1 MPQGPPVRL
10 LWLSKETPDRNG
22 QGGQRRQ
29 FFQLELLR
37 AAGVDITVLTPAGAQ
52 SDASI
57 QEIAHAVRFRR
68 RRLVR
73 LPTPDPLRVAS
84 RGYDRM
90 VLAHAESLDLLR
102 GRHTSLRMP
111 WLADFHNVQSRYY
124 GQLGEQPTTA
134 MWLDIEQAI
143 LRSSSAN
150 LTCSPIESEALRAQ
164 NGHAVITEAPNG
176 INPAEWPDSALGA
189 RQPFTV
195 AVFGSW
201 WYPPNR
207 LGLEWFLAEVWP
219 GVCSAVPNARLL
231 VAGGDEPPDAVRGA
245 PRVELVGRVPD
256 IAQFLGTV
264 SVVAMPVLRGPGT
277 PVKFAEALASGA
289 AVAATADAASGNP
302 DAPAVMSNDAGAL
315 AHGISDLLTHPDE
328 AARRGAAGREYAH
341 ARCSWSVTQQPL
353 VNWVLRGEFGTA
365 L

>member
-10 LWLSKETPDRNG
+10 LWLSKETPDRAG

-29 FFQLELLR
+29 FFQLELLH

-52 SDASI
+52 SDTSI
-57 QEIAHAVRFRR
+57 RDIARVVRFRR
-68 RRLVR
+68 RRLLR
-73 LPTPDPLRVAS
+73 LPTPDPVRVAS

-102 GRHTSLRMP
+102 GRQAGVPMP

-134 MWLDIEQAI
+134 MWLNIEQAI
-143 LRSSSAN
+143 LSSSSAN
-150 LTCSPIESEALRAQ
+150 VTCSPIESDALRAQ
-164 NGHAVITEAPNG
+164 NAHALIAEAPNG
-176 INPAEWPDSALGA
+176 INPAEWPDAALRV

-219 GVCSAVPNARLL
+219 AVCATVPDARLL
-231 VAGGDEPPDAVRGA
+231 IAGGGEPPDATLAA
-245 PRVELVGRVPD
+245 PRVEFMGRVPD
-256 IAQFLGTV
+256 IAQFLGSV
-264 SVVAMPVLRGPGT
+264 AVVAVPVLRGPGT

-302 DAPAVMSNDAGAL
+302 DAPAVMTNDPVEMARAICG
-315 AHGISDLLTHPDE
+315 LLTRPDE
-328 AARRGAAGREYAH
+328 AARRGAAGRAYAL
-341 ARCSWSVTQQPL
+341 ARCPWSATQQPL
-353 VNWVLRGEFGTA
+353 VNWVLHGDLGTA
-365 L
+365 S